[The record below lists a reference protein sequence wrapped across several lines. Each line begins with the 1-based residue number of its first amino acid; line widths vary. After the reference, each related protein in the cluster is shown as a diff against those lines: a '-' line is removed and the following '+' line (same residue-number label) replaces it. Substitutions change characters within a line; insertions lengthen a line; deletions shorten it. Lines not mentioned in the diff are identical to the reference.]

1 MIGSDAV
8 PELVGVVEFV
18 GSLVAHEPFDEDV
31 AELDLL
37 AGGVVEPGSAA
48 GCMGG
53 YGSTVGCVA
62 GLGS

>member
-1 MIGSDAV
+1 M
-8 PELVGVVEFV
+8 GVVEFV

-37 AGGVVEPGSAA
+37 AGGVVEPGSTA

-53 YGSTVGCVA
+53 YGSTVGGVA